1 MFRVS
6 RKQGSKLTAREQLE
20 DSKVAT
26 KGVPQLKQDVFY
38 GFFYLSLKYVTK
50 MFESHFSVVCL
61 RFNFRDV
68 QIAELCRLYNTTVFF
83 LLLLLFRLICFCDFT
98 ISATLN

>member
-26 KGVPQLKQDVFY
+26 KGLPQLKQDVFY
-38 GFFYLSLKYVTK
+38 GLSLKYVTK

-83 LLLLLFRLICFCDFT
+83 FFCFAKYASVILQFPQRW
-98 ISATLN
+98 ING